1 MVVFETVVDWSPK
14 LRGVKLIKRV
24 GIAMILIAPSIRKL
38 ISNTTVLAIRN
49 SLGLGLEWGL
59 GLGIGIGCWSR

>member
-24 GIAMILIAPSIRKL
+24 GIAIILIAPPIRKL
-38 ISNTTVLAIRN
+38 I
-49 SLGLGLEWGL
+49 
-59 GLGIGIGCWSR
+59 